1 MGGMAAERYY
11 FLRASTF
18 FLGFGIA
25 ISISGADLVLQK
37 VPPLTVAQA
46 PNYPQNLARVDLGA
60 QIESDVPDDASSS
73 VPFLSGD
80 PASVY
85 GLRTGTTRLLISLAQ
100 IENIDSI
107 AFLNSEAKGTVTI
120 AMSSAKLSPE
130 GPQWHDAGQEELSSG
145 VISARIGPAEAKY
158 LRLTFNVSSPGRIG
172 CLGIYSAAPVSDFTM
187 PRARKIA
194 AASSADA
201 RAKANYNLADLHAKA
216 RTIFVSS
223 GDDLKLAYNMIDGQ
237 PGTAYGFAA
246 NDAAPT
252 AIIDLGHSVSVNRI
266 STFSTPSSATVTF
279 YLLGALP
286 GNNTGNLE
294 SSLRIDPQTL
304 AAFRTVGTGNDDGS
318 GRVAVDFEETTGRY
332 VMLVWTPSTRNAN
345 LSVAEVGVFGPASNA
360 RLLAANTIGNNP
372 SDTSD
377 SKTVHDSKDAKD
389 FSKDFSKE
397 IPGEGPAEEQAPG
410 EGPAPELPRP
420 PPFVFI
426 PRVVPTSP

>member
-1 MGGMAAERYY
+1 MRRMTAKRHN
-11 FLRASTF
+11 FLRALAVL
-18 FLGFGIA
+18 LGLGIG
-25 ISISGADLVLQK
+25 ISASGADLVLQK

-46 PNYPQNLARVDLGA
+46 PNYPQNLARFDLGA
-60 QIESDVPDDASSS
+60 QIESDVPADASSS

-85 GLRTGTTRLLISLAQ
+85 ALRAGTTRLLISLAK
-100 IENIDSI
+100 IENIDSV
-107 AFLNSEAKGTVTI
+107 AFLNNEAKGAVTI
-120 AMSSAKLSPE
+120 ATSSAKLSPE
-130 GPQWHDAGQEELSSG
+130 SPQWHETRQEELSSG
-145 VISARIGPAEAKY
+145 LISARIGPAEAKY
-158 LRLTFNVSSPGRIG
+158 VRLTFNVRNPGRIAN
-172 CLGIYSAAPVSDFTM
+172 LGIYSAAAVSDFTM

-194 AASSADA
+194 ANQGAGDMAS
-201 RAKANYNLADLHAKA
+201 YNLADLHAKA

-246 NDAAPT
+246 NDAAPA
-252 AIIDLGHSVSVNRI
+252 AIIDLGHSVPVNRI
-266 STFSTPSSATVTF
+266 STFSTSSSATVTF

-286 GNNTGNLE
+286 GNNTGNPG
-294 SSLRIDPQTL
+294 SSLRIDSPTL
-304 AAFRTVGTGNDDGS
+304 AAFKTVGTGNDDGS

-389 FSKDFSKE
+389 FSKE
-397 IPGEGPAEEQAPG
+397 IPGEGPAEGEAPG
-410 EGPAPELPRP
+410 EDPAPELPRP

>member
-1 MGGMAAERYY
+1 
-11 FLRASTF
+11 
-18 FLGFGIA
+18 
-25 ISISGADLVLQK
+25 
-37 VPPLTVAQA
+37 
-46 PNYPQNLARVDLGA
+46 
-60 QIESDVPDDASSS
+60 
-73 VPFLSGD
+73 
-80 PASVY
+80 
-85 GLRTGTTRLLISLAQ
+85 
-100 IENIDSI
+100 
-107 AFLNSEAKGTVTI
+107 
-120 AMSSAKLSPE
+120 
-130 GPQWHDAGQEELSSG
+130 
-145 VISARIGPAEAKY
+145 
-158 LRLTFNVSSPGRIG
+158 
-172 CLGIYSAAPVSDFTM
+172 
-187 PRARKIA
+187 
-194 AASSADA
+194 
-201 RAKANYNLADLHAKA
+201 
-216 RTIFVSS
+216 
-223 GDDLKLAYNMIDGQ
+223 
-237 PGTAYGFAA
+237 
-246 NDAAPT
+246 
-252 AIIDLGHSVSVNRI
+252 VSVNRI

-345 LSVAEVGVFGPASNA
+345 FSVAEVAVFGPASNA

-377 SKTVHDSKDAKD
+377 GKTVRDSKDAKD

>member
-46 PNYPQNLARVDLGA
+46 PNYPQNLARFDLGA

-130 GPQWHDAGQEELSSG
+130 SPQWHDAGEEELSSG
-145 VISARIGPAEAKY
+145 LISARIGPAEAKY
-158 LRLTFNVSSPGRIG
+158 VRLTFNVGSPGRIG
-172 CLGIYSAAPVSDFTM
+172 SLGIYSAAAVSDFTM

-201 RAKANYNLADLHAKA
+201 MAKANYNLADLHAKA

-223 GDDLKLAYNMIDGQ
+223 GDDLKLANNMIDGQ
-237 PGTAYGFAA
+237 PGTAYAFAA
-246 NDAAPT
+246 NDAAPAT
-252 AIIDLGHSVSVNRI
+252 IIDLGHFVSVNRI
-266 STFSTPSSATVTF
+266 STSSTPGSAVVTF
-279 YLLGALP
+279 YVLGALP
-286 GNNTGNLE
+286 ADYTGN
-294 SSLRIDPQTL
+294 SASALRIDSQML
-304 AAFRTVGTGNDDGS
+304 AAFKTVGTSSDDGS
-318 GRVAVDFEETTGRY
+318 VAVNFEETTGRY
-332 VMLVWTPSTRNAN
+332 VMLVWTPSTQNAN
-345 LSVAEVGVFGPASNA
+345 FSVAEVAVFGPASNA
-360 RLLAANTIGNNP
+360 KLLAANTTGGS
-372 SDTSD
+372 SDD
-377 SKTVHDSKDAKD
+377 KTVRDSKDT
-389 FSKDFSKE
+389 KDFSKE

-426 PRVVPTSP
+426 PKVVPTSP

>member
-1 MGGMAAERYY
+1 MWGTAAKRHS
-11 FLRASTF
+11 FLRPFTF
-18 FLGFGIA
+18 FLGLGIA
-25 ISISGADLVLQK
+25 ISSSGADLVLQK

-46 PNYPQNLARVDLGA
+46 PNYPQNLARIDLGA
-60 QIESDVPDDASSS
+60 QIESDVPSDASSS

-85 GLRTGTTRLLISLAQ
+85 ALRTSTTRLLISLAK
-100 IENIDSI
+100 IENIDSV
-107 AFLNSEAKGTVTI
+107 AFLNSEAKGTVAI
-120 AMSSAKLSPE
+120 ALASAKLSPE
-130 GPQWHDAGQEELSSG
+130 SPQWHEARQEELSSG
-145 VISARIGPAEAKY
+145 LISARIGPAEAKY
-158 LRLTFNVSSPGRIG
+158 VRLTFNVSSPGRIG
-172 CLGIYSAAPVSDFTM
+172 NLGVYSAGAVSDFTM
-187 PRARKIA
+187 PRTRKIA
-194 AASSADA
+194 AGTSAEA
-201 RAKANYNLADLHAKA
+201 MAKANYNLADLHAKA

-223 GDDLKLAYNMIDGQ
+223 GDDLKLASNMIDGQ

-246 NDAAPT
+246 SDAAPA

-304 AAFRTVGTGNDDGS
+304 ATFRTVGTGNDDRS

-332 VMLVWTPSTRNAN
+332 VMLVWTPSWRNAN
-345 LSVAEVGVFGPASNA
+345 FSVAEVAVFGPASNA

-377 SKTVHDSKDAKD
+377 GKTVRDSKDA
-389 FSKDFSKE
+389 KDFSKE
-397 IPGEGPAEEQAPG
+397 IPGEGPAEEQ
-410 EGPAPELPRP
+410 GPALELPRP